1 MKSHSAEIKARQTM
15 NRYNK
20 ISTYLVPVIL
30 LIFTLTSFKVQAQ
43 TEVPDRPS
51 PPKLVNDF
59 TNILSPQEKN
69 SLERKLVQ
77 FNDTSSTQIT
87 IVIVPDFNG
96 YDKSQFAYRIGQQW
110 GVGQEEFDNGLV
122 ILLKPKEVGNNQG
135 DVFIAT
141 GYGVEGAIPDA
152 TANRITEQEMI
163 PEFKKGNYYAGLD
176 KGTNIL
182 MKLTGGEYTAQEYQR
197 QSTSGNKTAGFIV
210 PILAMII
217 AIVLMKRSQKS
228 KKTFSRNSSGASS
241 GILTALLLFGI
252 GGRRTGHWND
262 FSSGGGSF
270 GGSAGGF
277 GGFGGGS
284 FGGGGAGGSW

>member
-1 MKSHSAEIKARQTM
+1 MK
-15 NRYNK
+15 RYNK
-20 ISTYLVPVIL
+20 ISTYLVSVII
-30 LIFTLTSFKVQAQ
+30 LIITLTSFEAMSQI
-43 TEVPDRPS
+43 EIPDRPT

-59 TNILSPQEKN
+59 TNILSSQEKDA
-69 SLERKLVQ
+69 LERKLAQ

-96 YDKSQFAYRIGQQW
+96 YDKSQFAYRIGQKW

-122 ILLKPKEVGNNQG
+122 ILLKPKEVGNKQG

-163 PEFKKGNYYAGLD
+163 PEFKKGDYYAGLD

-197 QSTSGNKTAGFIV
+197 QSTSDNKTAGFIV

-228 KKTFSRNSSGASS
+228 RKTFGKNSSGASS
-241 GILTALLLFGI
+241 GILTALLLFGM
-252 GGRRTGHWND
+252 GGRHTGHWND

-270 GGSAGGF
+270 GGSTGGF